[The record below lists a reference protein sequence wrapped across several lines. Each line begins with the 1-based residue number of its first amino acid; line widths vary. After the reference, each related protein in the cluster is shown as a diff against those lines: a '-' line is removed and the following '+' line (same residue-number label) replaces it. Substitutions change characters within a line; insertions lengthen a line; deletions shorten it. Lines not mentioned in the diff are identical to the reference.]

1 MTDPAD
7 RLAVGVRNVVV
18 RLAYS
23 LRSAA
28 TRDGVTPTRLT
39 ALGILERRGPMRPG
53 DLAARLN
60 ITAASM
66 SRLTEALELGKWVE
80 RAPDPD
86 DKRACLL
93 SLSAH
98 GKTALETL
106 RRENAEELAARIRDL
121 PAADREALSAAL
133 PALVRLTERL
143 FDQHARE
150 GEPSSASSLP
160 E

>member
-1 MTDPAD
+1 MTDPVIE
-7 RLAVGVRNVVV
+7 LAAGVRNVVV

-66 SRLTEALELGKWVE
+66 SRLTEALEQGGWVE
-80 RAPDPD
+80 RSSDPGD
-86 DKRACLL
+86 RRACLL
-93 SLSAH
+93 NLSGHAQS
-98 GKTALETL
+98 ALDTL
-106 RRENAEELAARIRDL
+106 RQENAEELAALIREL
-121 PAADREALSAAL
+121 PEGDRQVLDRAL
-133 PALVRLTERL
+133 PVLARLTERM
-143 FDQHARE
+143 FDENTDQS
-150 GEPSSASSLP
+150 GSAVVG
-160 E
+160 